1 MAQDCGEEIWSEAS
15 LLEVNYKT
23 VISTFAIILTF
34 VGYLP
39 YFRDLLNGKT
49 RPHVFSWL
57 IWGIVTSIIFALQIS
72 AGAGVG
78 AYVTLAVAAL
88 SFAIFLLSLRNGN
101 RDIKRLD
108 VVFFVLA
115 LLSIPLWLIVKQPV
129 LSIILLS
136 TIDMLG
142 FLPTI
147 RKSWNDP
154 YSETLALY
162 VITTFRHALSI
173 LGLFEYNI
181 VTMLFPVTW
190 VFANAGFAVLLIVRR
205 KKLGMRC

>member
-1 MAQDCGEEIWSEAS
+1 
-15 LLEVNYKT
+15 V
-23 VISTFAIILTF
+23 
-34 VGYLP
+34 P

-129 LSIILLS
+129 LSIVLLS

-205 KKLGMRC
+205 KKLGIRC

>member
-1 MAQDCGEEIWSEAS
+1 
-15 LLEVNYKT
+15 LEVNYKT

>member
-1 MAQDCGEEIWSEAS
+1 MSD
-15 LLEVNYKT
+15 VNYKT

-34 VGYLP
+34 VGYVP
-39 YFRDLLNGKT
+39 YFRDLLKGKT

-205 KKLGMRC
+205 KKLGMRY

>member
-1 MAQDCGEEIWSEAS
+1 M
-15 LLEVNYKT
+15 EVNYKT

>member
-1 MAQDCGEEIWSEAS
+1 M
-15 LLEVNYKT
+15 EVNYKT

-34 VGYLP
+34 VGYVP
-39 YFRDLLNGKT
+39 YFRDLLKGKT

-57 IWGIVTSIIFALQIS
+57 IWGIVTTIIFALQIS

-205 KKLGMRC
+205 KKLGIRC

>member
-1 MAQDCGEEIWSEAS
+1 M
-15 LLEVNYKT
+15 EVNYKT

-34 VGYLP
+34 VGYVP

-129 LSIILLS
+129 LSIVLLS

-205 KKLGMRC
+205 KKLGIRC

>member
-1 MAQDCGEEIWSEAS
+1 M
-15 LLEVNYKT
+15 EVNYKT

-34 VGYLP
+34 VGYVP
-39 YFRDLLNGKT
+39 YFRDLLKGKT

>member
-1 MAQDCGEEIWSEAS
+1 
-15 LLEVNYKT
+15 LEVNYKT

-34 VGYLP
+34 VGYVP

-129 LSIILLS
+129 LSIVLLS

-205 KKLGMRC
+205 KKLGIRC